1 MGGYPIVLTEL
12 LRLTEEIHGQAKAI
26 QSKMEDNE
34 AEQLETLQL
43 LVEKREYVIKQLDT
57 HMQRADFQW
66 TEEEIK
72 VIYKLKDYEQ
82 TLQPLMSGLYKSFL
96 TQMNRINQTKQISK
110 KYIGAYQNSSTEGS
124 FIDKRK

>member
-1 MGGYPIVLTEL
+1 MSEYQTALTGL
-12 LRLTEEIHGQAKAI
+12 LQLTEEILERAKTI

-43 LVEKREYVIKQLDT
+43 LVEKREYVIEQLDT
-57 HMQRADFQW
+57 HMQQADFQW
-66 TEEEIK
+66 AEEEKK

-110 KYIGAYQNSSTEGS
+110 KYIGAYQNNSTEGS
-124 FIDKRK
+124 YIDKRK